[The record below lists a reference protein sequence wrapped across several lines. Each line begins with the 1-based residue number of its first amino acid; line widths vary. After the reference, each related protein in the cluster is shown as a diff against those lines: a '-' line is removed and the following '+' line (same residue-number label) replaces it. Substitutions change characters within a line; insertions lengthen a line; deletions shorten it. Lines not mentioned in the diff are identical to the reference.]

1 MVLKR
6 ARVLSINVQ
15 KRFNESPPIPHFLK
29 RLQPEP
35 SRNQNLKPKARPASS
50 VDDHPE
56 LFTRTLITPQPFSRY
71 HHLWLHKTLTNQSR
85 IKNLPIPT
93 PNHKSVSMMTCIIHH
108 IASNGPS
115 TLDGLW
121 RGLRPLGVIKSR
133 RRLKKTIKKYIEK
146 YPDTLPFVNLNTYQQ
161 RVDDHKEEDEGTD
174 DDSSSDSDTESGS
187 GTESE
192 FESES
197 ESESESASDSESE
210 FRIDSDFSETDSSLS
225 TDWDSDGMQPA
236 VYGIRPEKKEKIIA
250 KYAKK
255 SEKIEQKIEEGTL
268 DLYNENSNLWWYSI
282 HENGKPTAKGPI
294 MWDELQQR
302 SKTDKTTKGKLNRN
316 KITSKTPVFNFGY
329 MEHWKELQ
337 DVVKTM
343 R

>member
-1 MVLKR
+1 M
-6 ARVLSINVQ
+6 S
-15 KRFNESPPIPHFLK
+15 
-29 RLQPEP
+29 
-35 SRNQNLKPKARPASS
+35 
-50 VDDHPE
+50 
-56 LFTRTLITPQPFSRY
+56 
-71 HHLWLHKTLTNQSR
+71 
-85 IKNLPIPT
+85 
-93 PNHKSVSMMTCIIHH
+93 CIIHH

-146 YPDTLPFVNLNTYQQ
+146 YPDTLPFVNLNIHQQ
-161 RVDDHKEEDEGTD
+161 TMGSEEGEDS
-174 DDSSSDSDTESGS
+174 DSSSDSDTDSDIGS
-187 GTESE
+187 ESE
-192 FESES
+192 FDSG
-197 ESESESASDSESE
+197 SESESASDSESE

-236 VYGIRPEKKEKIIA
+236 VYGIRPEKKDKIIA
-250 KYAKK
+250 KYTKK
-255 SEKIEQKIEEGTL
+255 WERIEQKAEEGTL

-294 MWDELQQR
+294 MWDELLQR

-316 KITSKTPVFNFGY
+316 KITNKTPVFNFGY
-329 MEHWKELQ
+329 MDYWKELQ